1 MKENSKI
8 IKEISPRLTV
18 LNIPKGKTQFIPS
31 SKIKVNALKVTI
43 HRLNQKGY
51 NFTASERGITGGMN
65 VTNNSIN
72 L

>member
-1 MKENSKI
+1 MKENSKLI
-8 IKEISPRLTV
+8 RNISTRLTV

-31 SKIKVNALKVTI
+31 NKIKVNALKVTI

-51 NFTASERGITGGMN
+51 NFTASEKGISGGMN

-72 L
+72 I

>member
-8 IKEISPRLTV
+8 IKEISTRLTL

-31 SKIKVNALKVTI
+31 TKIKVNAIKVMV

-51 NFTASERGITGGMN
+51 NFSATEKGVSGGMN

>member
-8 IKEISPRLTV
+8 IKDISTRLTL

-31 SKIKVNALKVTI
+31 TKIKVNAIKVMV

-51 NFTASERGITGGMN
+51 NFSATEKGVSGGMN